1 MRRSAR
7 VRKRSVTGK
16 EADNIDFLDK
26 IEKWTRK
33 HNAVV
38 KQREILMKR
47 RRKARSK
54 EAEVILSTMI
64 KKRIEM
70 YSSEFFGGRNKGKR
84 RQEGQEQ
91 MQCAQCRSDTGG
103 TEAKNNNNIYT
114 YEKKT
119 EW

>member
-1 MRRSAR
+1 VRRSAR
-7 VRKRSVTGK
+7 VRKRSVAGK
-16 EADNIDFLDK
+16 EADNLYFLDK

-70 YSSEFFGGRNKGKR
+70 FSSRIWKAKQRKKAAGGAGADA
-84 RQEGQEQ
+84 
-91 MQCAQCRSDTGG
+91 MCTVS
-103 TEAKNNNNIYT
+103 
-114 YEKKT
+114 
-119 EW
+119 